1 MLINDL
7 ASNLPLDVAIV
18 STVCL
23 TLVLLIISVVDL
35 KTLRIPD
42 VLSLPLIAGGLSL
55 AFVVPG
61 VSVLN
66 HVAGALA
73 AYLLFAGLGEI
84 YFRSRGVDGLGLGDA
99 KLFAGAGAWL
109 GWQNLPVVL
118 LLATAGG
125 LVQALLWS
133 KVNRSTPV
141 AFGPYIALAFW
152 TVWISTFWG
161 QNGLPTN

>member
-42 VLSLPLIAGGLSL
+42 ILSLPLIAGGLSL

>member
-18 STVCL
+18 TTVCL

-42 VLSLPLIAGGLSL
+42 ILSLPLIAGGLSL

-141 AFGPYIALAFW
+141 AFGPYIAVAFW